1 MTDAPAK
8 DYTLR
13 DEALRI
19 AEQQDSFA
27 AVLFLAS
34 QADSLV
40 AAKTFSEAMLF
51 SYWQAKNLP
60 LAVAFGRAGVQFALT
75 AAETLAE
82 PNSELANSLRSTAKA
97 LAYNV
102 ASFTWPGWNE
112 PGIAVTAADVALG
125 LDAAKTNLRLA
136 NELQKGDLPL
146 SRAHWMLGAQQL
158 AAGDFAAA
166 TNSFVAAETFAAA
179 ANTPT
184 EALLAR
190 GFVLVT
196 HLVAAYRQGTP
207 APAAAELAT
216 LKQSLAQLPDGEAFC
231 SQFDGALAVF
241 L

>member
-8 DYTLR
+8 DTTLR
-13 DEALRI
+13 DQALRI

-27 AVLFLAS
+27 AVLFVTT
-34 QADSLV
+34 QADALV

-60 LAVAFGRAGVQFALT
+60 LAVALGRAGVQFALT
-75 AAETLAE
+75 AAEHHD
-82 PNSELANSLRSTAKA
+82 ELAGELRSTAKA
-97 LAYNV
+97 LAYNL
-102 ASFTWPGWNE
+102 ASFIWPGWNE
-112 PGIAVTAADVALG
+112 PGIAVTATDVAVG

-158 AAGDFAAA
+158 AASDFAAA
-166 TNSFVAAETFAAA
+166 TASFAEAEKFAAA

-196 HLVAAYRQGTP
+196 HLVEAHRQGTP
-207 APAAAELAT
+207 TPAAAELVT
-216 LKQSLAQLPDGEAFC
+216 LKQNLAQLPDGEAFC

-241 L
+241 M